1 MYTTI
6 CKSHDIMDKLNDF
19 IHDYDESLRMNIP
32 HKLML
37 EKEIGFQ
44 QRKDGKYDVI
54 REGEKIA
61 VCDTVQDAAYIIN
74 AIQLFEMPEMRDEK

>member
-1 MYTTI
+1 
-6 CKSHDIMDKLNDF
+6 
-19 IHDYDESLRMNIP
+19 
-32 HKLML
+32 ML

-54 REGEKIA
+54 REGKKIA